1 MLPSRFPNL
10 LVNGSNGIAVGMAT
24 NIPPHNLGE
33 VIDALMLMID
43 NPDVTIEELMT
54 QIQGPDFPTGGII
67 MGYSGIR
74 SAYYTGRGK
83 IILRGRANIVEENNH
98 TRIIIDE
105 IPYMVNKARLLMSIG
120 DLVRDKRIE
129 GISVVRDE
137 SDRNGMRIVIELKR
151 DANANVVLNKL
162 YSFTQLQDTV
172 GVIMLALVNG
182 QPKILTLKECLEY
195 YLDFQVDVITRRT
208 KFDLEKA
215 LERAHILEG
224 FLIAIDFIDE
234 VIAILRASSTI
245 QEGKE
250 RLIERFKDID
260 VSSTGFFD
268 KGTYSLTE
276 AQADSAHSPA
286 WRNPRLST
294 SCRKSAL

>member
-1 MLPSRFPNL
+1 
-10 LVNGSNGIAVGMAT
+10 
-24 NIPPHNLGE
+24 
-33 VIDALMLMID
+33 
-43 NPDVTIEELMT
+43 
-54 QIQGPDFPTGGII
+54 

-83 IILRGRANIVEENNH
+83 IILRGRANIVEENNQ

-137 SDRNGMRIVIELKR
+137 SDRNGMRVVIELKR

-162 YSFTQLQDTV
+162 YSYTQLQDTV

-208 KFDLEKA
+208 KYDLEKA
-215 LERAHILEG
+215 LEREHILEG
-224 FLIAIDFIDE
+224 FIIAIDFIDE
-234 VIAILRASSTI
+234 VIAILRSSKNI

-268 KGTYSLTE
+268 KGTYSLSE
-276 AQADSAHSPA
+276 AQADAIVQMRLGALTGMEKSKVIDELQEKRALIKEMREILADHNKLLHVIGDELSVIKKKYNDARRTKIEPEIGRAHV
-286 WRNPRLST
+286 
-294 SCRKSAL
+294 

>member
-43 NPDVTIEELMT
+43 NPEVSIEELMT

-83 IILRGRANIVEENNH
+83 IILRGRANIVEENNQ

-137 SDRNGMRIVIELKR
+137 SDRNGMRVVIELKR

-162 YSFTQLQDTV
+162 YSYTQLQDTV

-208 KFDLEKA
+208 KYDLEKA
-215 LERAHILEG
+215 LEREHILEG
-224 FLIAIDFIDE
+224 FIIAIDFIDE
-234 VIAILRASSTI
+234 VIAILRSSKNI

-260 VSSTGFFD
+260 VS
-268 KGTYSLTE
+268 YRIL
-276 AQADSAHSPA
+276 
-286 WRNPRLST
+286 
-294 SCRKSAL
+294 